1 MKKWTGCD
9 RMSENNGSKECKKC
23 KRLLPADMIHF
34 NRKRDSKDGLHNIC
48 KECRGSKFRIPYT
61 YGVLEGERK
70 CSRCGI
76 IYPATNEH
84 FSYSDKEHKHFM
96 CICKK
101 CAAEKQKNNPKRNE
115 TIKRFHENHPE
126 SYVKKMKRRYDL
138 LHNNGFV
145 LTNVEWQE
153 NLEYFDHSCAYC
165 RSKENITKDHVIP
178 LTKGGTTSKSNVIPA
193 CNSCNTSKLNHDFE
207 NWYKKQSFFTDER
220 FNKIMNLINS
230 EEST

>member
-1 MKKWTGCD
+1 
-9 RMSENNGSKECKKC
+9 
-23 KRLLPADMIHF
+23 
-34 NRKRDSKDGLHNIC
+34 
-48 KECRGSKFRIPYT
+48 
-61 YGVLEGERK
+61 
-70 CSRCGI
+70 
-76 IYPATNEH
+76 
-84 FSYSDKEHKHFM
+84 
-96 CICKK
+96 
-101 CAAEKQKNNPKRNE
+101 
-115 TIKRFHENHPE
+115 
-126 SYVKKMKRRYDL
+126 MKRRYDL

-165 RSKENITKDHVIP
+165 GSKENITKDHIIP
-178 LTKGGTTSKSNVIPA
+178 LTKGGTTSKSNMIPA